1 MPRVLL
7 LLPTTSY
14 RTADFME
21 AARRMGL
28 DMVIGS
34 ELPQVLEAKTSGKTL
49 TLDFSNTDQATQ
61 DIVQFSGRFPFDAVI
76 PVDDD
81 TSIVGASASK
91 ALGLP
96 HNSVESV
103 LAARDKHRF
112 RQVLTKA
119 GIPSPRFKLFSVEDD
134 PPKVASEIAYPCVL
148 KPTFLSASRGV
159 IRANNPEAFV
169 EAFIRV
175 KAILAEEDIAPRR
188 RDAVTQILVED
199 FLPGIEV
206 ALEGILTRGRLRVLA
221 LFDKPNPMDGPYFE
235 ETIYVTPS
243 RLPKGTRDL
252 IFDCANRTFN
262 ALGLRQGPV
271 HTEFRINDGG
281 IWPIEAAA
289 RSIGGLCSRTL
300 QFETRRSLEELILLN
315 ALESDELT
323 HQVESSAAGVMM
335 LPIPSSGV
343 LMEVRGQNEALA
355 VEGIEDLVILI
366 PQGKEITP
374 LPEGTR
380 YLGFLFS
387 RADTP
392 AEAEAA
398 LRKAY
403 RKLDV
408 RIRPIRETGPSG

>member
-21 AARRMGL
+21 AARQMGL
-28 DMVIGS
+28 DVVIGS

-49 TLDFSNTDQATQ
+49 TLNFRSTEQATR
-61 DIVQFSGRFPFDAVI
+61 DIVKFSDRFPFDAII

-81 TSIVGASASK
+81 TSIVGALASK

-103 LAARDKHRF
+103 LAARDKYRF
-112 RQVLTKA
+112 RQVLKKA
-119 GIPSPRFKLFSVEDD
+119 GIPSPRFELFSITEN
-134 PPKVASEIAYPCVL
+134 PLKIANEITYPCVL

-159 IRANNPEAFV
+159 IRANNPVDFV

-175 KAILAEEDIAPRR
+175 KEILKGEDISPRGY
-188 RDAVTQILVED
+188 DPATQILVED
-199 FLPGIEV
+199 FLPGTEV
-206 ALEGILTRGRLRVLA
+206 ALEGILTQGRLRVLA
-221 LFDKPNPMDGPYFE
+221 LFDKPDPLDGPYFE

-243 RLPKGTRDL
+243 RLPKSTRDL
-252 IFDCANRTFN
+252 IFDCANRTFS
-262 ALGLRQGPV
+262 ALGLRYGPV
-271 HTEFRINDGG
+271 HTEFRINDDG

-289 RSIGGLCSRTL
+289 RSIGGLCSRAL
-300 QFETRRSLEELILLN
+300 QFGTGKSLEELILLN

-323 HQVESSAAGVMM
+323 HERESSAAGVMM
-335 LPIPSSGV
+335 LPIPNAGV
-343 LMEVRGQNEALA
+343 LKEVRGQSEALA
-355 VEGIEDLVILI
+355 VEGIEELVVLI
-366 PQGKEITP
+366 PQGQEIIP

-392 AEAEAA
+392 AAAEVA

-408 RIRPIRETGPSG
+408 QVRPI